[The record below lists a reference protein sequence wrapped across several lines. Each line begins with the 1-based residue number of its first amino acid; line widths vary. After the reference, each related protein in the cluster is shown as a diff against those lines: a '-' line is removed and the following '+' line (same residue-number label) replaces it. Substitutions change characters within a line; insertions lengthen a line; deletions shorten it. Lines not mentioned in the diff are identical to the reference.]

1 MASGTSYS
9 VLPPRTTRS
18 SLPAVTTVA
27 ARTLKCEMDGSV
39 PAPSAASRAR
49 KICARR
55 AASDTSASDSEVRR
69 QDAADGGLDAAR
81 AAKMAIRNR
90 EPEAMVRIIM
100 ATFLCLCRGGK
111 ARQKQA
117 EEFVWVDFKGDFC
130 VGFEFGLRRIGGG
143 KASFERRRAP
153 NGAVGIAEGLPCG
166 EVASGFNFHKKILE
180 GDDGRVDELRNGERI
195 VHCETSCMAGLA

>member
-9 VLPPRTTRS
+9 VLPPRTTWS

-39 PAPSAASRAR
+39 PAPSAASG
-49 KICARR
+49 
-55 AASDTSASDSEVRR
+55 TSASDSEVRR

-81 AAKMAIRNR
+81 ATKMALRNR
-90 EPEAMVRIIM
+90 EHEAMVRIIM

-117 EEFVWVDFKGDFC
+117 EEFVGVDFDGDF
-130 VGFEFGLRRIGGG
+130 
-143 KASFERRRAP
+143 
-153 NGAVGIAEGLPCG
+153 
-166 EVASGFNFHKKILE
+166 
-180 GDDGRVDELRNGERI
+180 
-195 VHCETSCMAGLA
+195 

>member
-9 VLPPRTTRS
+9 VLPPRTTWS
-18 SLPAVTTVA
+18 SLLTVATVA
-27 ARTLKCEMDGSV
+27 ARTLKCERDGSV

-55 AASDTSASDSEVRR
+55 AASGTSASDSEVRR

-90 EPEAMVRIIM
+90 EPEAIVRIIM

-117 EEFVWVDFKGDFC
+117 EEFVGVDFNGDFC
-130 VGFEFGLRRIGGG
+130 IGFEFGLRRIGGG
-143 KASFERRRAP
+143 EGGFERRRAP
-153 NGAVGIAEGLPCG
+153 NGAVGVSEGLHGG
-166 EVASGFNFHKKILE
+166 EFASGFNFHKKILK
-180 GDDGRVDELRNGERI
+180 GDDRRVDELRNGERI

>member
-9 VLPPRTTRS
+9 VLPPRTTWS
-18 SLPAVTTVA
+18 SLLTVTTVA
-27 ARTLKCEMDGSV
+27 ARTLKCEVDGSV

-55 AASDTSASDSEVRR
+55 AASGTSASDSEVRR
-69 QDAADGGLDAAR
+69 QEAADGGLDAAR
-81 AAKMAIRNR
+81 AAMMAIRNR

-100 ATFLCLCRGGK
+100 ATFLCLCRGCK

-117 EEFVWVDFKGDFC
+117 EEFVGVDFNGDFC
-130 VGFEFGLRRIGGG
+130 VGVEFGLRRIGGR
-143 KASFERRRAP
+143 KASFERRAAP
-153 NGAVGIAEGLPCG
+153 NGALGVAGGRPRG
-166 EVASGFNFHKKILE
+166 ELASGFNFHKKILA
-180 GDDGRVDELRNGERI
+180 GDYGWVAGVRHVERI

>member
-1 MASGTSYS
+1 MASGTSNS
-9 VLPPRTTRS
+9 VLPPRTTWS
-18 SLPAVTTVA
+18 SLLTVTTVA

-39 PAPSAASRAR
+39 PAFSAASRAR

-55 AASDTSASDSEVRR
+55 AASGTSASDSEGRR

-117 EEFVWVDFKGDFC
+117 EEFVGVDFNGDFC

-143 KASFERRRAP
+143 QAGFERRRAP
-153 NGAVGIAEGLPCG
+153 NGAVGVAEGLPRG
-166 EVASGFNFHKKILE
+166 ELASGFNFHKKILE
-180 GDDGRVDELRNGERI
+180 SDAVRVNELRYGER
-195 VHCETSCMAGLA
+195 VWRWESSFMT

>member
-9 VLPPRTTRS
+9 VLPPRTTWS
-18 SLPAVTTVA
+18 SLLQVTAVA

-39 PAPSAASRAR
+39 PAFSAASRAR

-55 AASDTSASDSEVRR
+55 AASGTRAADSEVKR

-117 EEFVWVDFKGDFC
+117 EEFVGGDFNGDFC

-143 KASFERRRAP
+143 QAGFERRRAATGVGGVAGVFG
-153 NGAVGIAEGLPCG
+153 GAGAARGWSCG
-166 EVASGFNFHKKILE
+166 SNLLQG
-180 GDDGRVDELRNGERI
+180 GG
-195 VHCETSCMAGLA
+195 